1 MGRDRQR
8 VFTQALHEIAEIVIS
23 GENPEEIL
31 EKSNRILG
39 RTLNVDRTLI
49 YHISFEENRITGLCE
64 WLQKDLPEIAPTKG
78 EYTSLDMFS
87 DAFREIRTTKQY
99 LESHINNVNKHFL
112 ANGADTILHTQLN
125 IKSLIWYPF
134 AFDEHGY
141 YLFTMNQI
149 MEQRR
154 WTVAEISFLESAAKQ
169 ISLALIKIKLLEE
182 RKKAEDALRTS
193 EGRLHA
199 LVQTIPDLIWLKD
212 KEGRY
217 LSCNTM
223 FERFFG
229 ARESDIVGKT
239 DYDFVDRELADF
251 FREHDRIAIDAGK
264 PITNEEWIT
273 FADDGRRA
281 MLETIK
287 TPMYD
292 DRGEL
297 IGVLGIGRDI
307 TTRKFAEQALR
318 ESEEKYRTVADFTYD
333 WEAWCAPDLS
343 FQYVSPSCKRIT
355 GHTAEEFM
363 ADRNL
368 MIQITHPEDRPKL
381 EEHYRTD
388 HRRNQKDNVEFDFR
402 IVKPDGGI
410 SWISHSCS
418 AVHNEEGRWLG
429 RRESNREIT
438 DRKRA
443 EEKIKQLLENKELIL
458 KEVHHR
464 IKNNMS
470 TIKSLLTL
478 QAGTAQE
485 PSAVAALRNAAGRVQ
500 SMAVLYDKLYQSD
513 GFDSM
518 PVKYYIPSLVD
529 EIVSN
534 FPNFSAIKIEKTIDD
549 FSLDS
554 KRLQLLGIITNE
566 LLTNILKYAFTD
578 KESGSI
584 HLSLTQTDGRVS
596 LVVQDNG
603 SGMPESIDFN
613 NTTGFG
619 LKLVGRLMKQLHGD
633 IRIERE
639 KGTRIILEFTI

>member
-418 AVHNEEGRWLG
+418 AVHNEEGIWLG

-464 IKNNMS
+464 IKNNMYS
-470 TIKSLLTL
+470 ISRLLAMH
-478 QAGTAQE
+478 AGAAKE
-485 PSAVAALRNAAGRVQ
+485 PEAVKAIQDAVSRVQ
-500 SMAVLYDKLYQSD
+500 SVMVLYEKLYKSVEYNEASVRD
-513 GFDSM
+513 YL
-518 PVKYYIPSLVD
+518 PALVND
-529 EIVSN
+529 IVGIFVHSGSVEVVN
-534 FPNFSAIKIEKTIDD
+534 EVDD
-549 FSLDS
+549 FILDA
-554 KRLQLLGIITNE
+554 KKLQTLGIIINE
-566 LLTNILKYAFTD
+566 LITNTMKYAFAGRDYGTIRI
-578 KESGSI
+578 GA
-584 HLSLTQTDGRVS
+584 SLNNDIVS
-596 LVVQDNG
+596 VTVQDNG
-603 SGMPESIDFN
+603 IGLPESVSFEHS
-613 NTTGFG
+613 TGFG
-619 LKLVGRLMKQLHGD
+619 FMLVGFLMEQLNGT
-633 IRIERE
+633 ISIERE
-639 KGTRIILEFTI
+639 QGTTITFSFRK